1 MEENK
6 VLTNVFKKSSVRRND
21 IQTVEEIK
29 IAHIQHAKEKN
40 IINIMYLDNDTNIKN
55 TDPYKHI
62 YKIINRK
69 IQSYIQ
75 QYIKKERLNITAVVT
90 IDYVIEKLVESKLQC
105 CYCKDNVV
113 IDYHE
118 TRQMNQWTLDRI
130 NNFIGHDIDNVVISC
145 LKCNLQRRRI
155 NKEHFTFTK
164 QLVLIKTES

>member
-6 VLTNVFKKSSVRRND
+6 ILTNVFKKTSVRRND
-21 IQTVEEIK
+21 TKTNEECK
-29 IAHIQHAKEKN
+29 LSYIQHNTEKTN
-40 IINIMYLDNDTNIKN
+40 INVMYLDDDINIKKSK
-55 TDPYKHI
+55 PYKNL
-62 YKIINRK
+62 YKIIHRK
-69 IQSYIQ
+69 IQGYIQ
-75 QYIKKERLNITAVVT
+75 QDIKKERLNRTNMVT
-90 IDYVIEKLVESKLQC
+90 MEYVIEKLVESKLQC

>member
-6 VLTNVFKKSSVRRND
+6 VLTNVFKKSSARRND
-21 IQTVEEIK
+21 TQTEEEIK
-29 IAHIQHAKEKN
+29 IARIQHTDEKN
-40 IINIMYLDNDTNIKN
+40 MINIMYLDDDTNIKN
-55 TDPYKHI
+55 IEPYKHI

-75 QYIKKERLNITAVVT
+75 QDIKKERLDKSSVVT
-90 IDYVIEKLVESKLQC
+90 IDYVLEKIVESKLQC
-105 CYCKDNVV
+105 CYCKHTVV

-130 NNFIGHDIDNVVISC
+130 NNFIGHNTNNVVISC

-155 NKEHFTFTK
+155 NKDHFTFTK
-164 QLVLIKTES
+164 QLVLIKKES